1 MKLSQSLAQLMVVE
15 TCNTG
20 QAQAL
25 FSQALNWELPDL
37 ATTLAL
43 IRLVW
48 AASSNNLDHLN
59 SSPEIL
65 HSLADPNNR
74 KNCELSNDD
83 VILTKEAFELLSMAV
98 VLNHSSLQHMYQ
110 DNWWPYFI
118 TDLVLINPNCAI
130 RVAAAEQLII
140 ICTCGAASR
149 LALQLITPLLFSL
162 INTLVI
168 EYANTSHEFFQ
179 LLCRLVNFAY
189 LTNCP
194 LLDVENLLINE
205 VTWLRNARDK
215 HDVLIEGHLNLAKE
229 LLSFMPYEQKCLL
242 GSIESGKLSKQTFLT
257 IHTCHN

>member
-1 MKLSQSLAQLMVVE
+1 MKLSASLAQLMVAE

-37 ATTLAL
+37 PTTLAL

-59 SSPEIL
+59 SSPDTL
-65 HSLADPNNR
+65 HALADANNR
-74 KNCELSNDD
+74 KNTELSNDD

-162 INTLVI
+162 INNLVI
-168 EYANTSHEFFQ
+168 EHANTSHEFFQ
-179 LLCRLVNFAY
+179 LLCRLVSVAY
-189 LTNCP
+189 LTNCALP
-194 LLDVENLLINE
+194 GVENLLVDE

-215 HDVLIEGHLNLAKE
+215 HEVLIEGHLSLMKE
-229 LLSFMPYEQKCLL
+229 LLSFMPPEQKCLL
-242 GSIESGKLSKQTFLT
+242 GSFESGKFNIYLY
-257 IHTCHN
+257 